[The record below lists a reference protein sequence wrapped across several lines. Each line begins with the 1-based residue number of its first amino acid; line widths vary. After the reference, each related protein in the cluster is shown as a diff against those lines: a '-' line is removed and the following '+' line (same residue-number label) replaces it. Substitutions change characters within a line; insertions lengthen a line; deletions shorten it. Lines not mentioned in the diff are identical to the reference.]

1 MMNIMEKVD
10 KTKKTLWEKIIIYV
24 QFFIL
29 LFISSIGGKYW
40 FPLYFLPIICLFTV
54 PRVKEKRVI
63 EMSLLFLQ
71 IIILIL
77 MVDYI
82 DKIGIYD
89 YDFKYM
95 LKNYPPILQIEKF
108 NKASYY
114 LGKGVMWLLIISP
127 VIEII
132 IFMLMKR
139 QKSIEM
145 TLMFLHILF
154 LYLLIRFIIAV
165 NILPLDL
172 TLIVIIGLLSVVIFK
187 NIDGL
192 IEKYIW
198 IIGIESAIFILLL
211 IRQCTIGFI
220 YVDWWNL

>member
-1 MMNIMEKVD
+1 
-10 KTKKTLWEKIIIYV
+10 
-24 QFFIL
+24 
-29 LFISSIGGKYW
+29 
-40 FPLYFLPIICLFTV
+40 
-54 PRVKEKRVI
+54 
-63 EMSLLFLQ
+63 MSLLFLQ